1 MLEPINLLMLQ
12 DTKDVSF
19 IPYRNGVVKITK
31 DKIDIVPYID
41 VDGYIWDR
49 QIIDRDYTLMKL
61 QLSILLSSIQKSS
74 LQLLAV
80 VSAFF
85 LPIIGILFLIGFSIL
100 VDTITGIWKAKKL
113 GIPITSRKLS
123 AIISKLMLY
132 EVAVILFYLID
143 RFILNDIILVFFSI
157 PLMLT
162 KILALVLVSIETLS
176 ISENIKAVK
185 GIDLWQ
191 AMKLLFARARD
202 IKQDIDT
209 IK

>member
-1 MLEPINLLMLQ
+1 
-12 DTKDVSF
+12 
-19 IPYRNGVVKITK
+19 
-31 DKIDIVPYID
+31 
-41 VDGYIWDR
+41 
-49 QIIDRDYTLMKL
+49 MKL
-61 QLSILLSSIQKSS
+61 QLSILVSSIQKSS

-80 VSAFF
+80 ISTFF
-85 LPIIGILFLIGFSIL
+85 LPITGILFLIGFSI
-100 VDTITGIWKAKKL
+100 VIDTITGIWKSKKL
-113 GIPITSRKLS
+113 GVPITSRKLS

-162 KILALVLVSIETLS
+162 KILSLVLVSIEVIS
-176 ISENIKAVK
+176 ISENYKAVK

>member
-1 MLEPINLLMLQ
+1 MRI
-12 DTKDVSF
+12 
-19 IPYRNGVVKITK
+19 
-31 DKIDIVPYID
+31 
-41 VDGYIWDR
+41 
-49 QIIDRDYTLMKL
+49 
-61 QLSILLSSIQKSS
+61 QLAILVSSIQKSS

-80 VSAFF
+80 ISTFF
-85 LPIIGILFLIGFSIL
+85 LPITGILFLIGFSI
-100 VDTITGIWKAKKL
+100 VIDTITGIWKSKKL
-113 GIPITSRKLS
+113 NIPITSRKLS

-143 RFILNDIILVFFSI
+143 RFILNDIILTFFSV

-162 KILALVLVSIETLS
+162 KILALVLVSIETIS
-176 ISENIKAVK
+176 ISENYKAVK

-209 IK
+209 IR

>member
-1 MLEPINLLMLQ
+1 
-12 DTKDVSF
+12 
-19 IPYRNGVVKITK
+19 
-31 DKIDIVPYID
+31 
-41 VDGYIWDR
+41 
-49 QIIDRDYTLMKL
+49 MKV

-80 VSAFF
+80 VSTFF
-85 LPIIGILFLIGFSIL
+85 LPITGILFLIGFAIL

-143 RFILNDIILVFFSI
+143 RFILNDIILTFFSV

-162 KILALVLVSIETLS
+162 KILSLVLVSIEVIS
-176 ISENIKAVK
+176 ISENYKAVK

-209 IK
+209 IR

>member
-1 MLEPINLLMLQ
+1 
-12 DTKDVSF
+12 
-19 IPYRNGVVKITK
+19 
-31 DKIDIVPYID
+31 
-41 VDGYIWDR
+41 
-49 QIIDRDYTLMKL
+49 MKV
-61 QLSILLSSIQKSS
+61 QLAILISSIQKSS

-80 VSAFF
+80 ISTFF
-85 LPIIGILFLIGFSIL
+85 LPITGILFLIGFAI
-100 VDTITGIWKAKKL
+100 VIDTITGIWKAKKL
-113 GIPITSRKLS
+113 GVPITSRKLS

-143 RFILNDIILVFFSI
+143 RFILNDIILTFFSV

-162 KILALVLVSIETLS
+162 KILALVLVSIETIS
-176 ISENIKAVK
+176 ISENYKAVK

-209 IK
+209 IR

>member
-1 MLEPINLLMLQ
+1 
-12 DTKDVSF
+12 
-19 IPYRNGVVKITK
+19 
-31 DKIDIVPYID
+31 
-41 VDGYIWDR
+41 
-49 QIIDRDYTLMKL
+49 MKV
-61 QLSILLSSIQKSS
+61 QLAILVSSIQKSS

-80 VSAFF
+80 ISTFF
-85 LPIIGILFLIGFSIL
+85 LPITGILFLIGFAI
-100 VDTITGIWKAKKL
+100 VIDTVTGIWKSKKL

-132 EVAVILFYLID
+132 EIAVILFYLID
-143 RFILNDIILVFFSI
+143 RFILNDIILTFFSV

-162 KILALVLVSIETLS
+162 KILALVLVSIETIS
-176 ISENIKAVK
+176 ISENYKAVK

-209 IK
+209 IR